1 MDGVDVQNCVAGD
14 NNAGEWDGGG
24 GGGWGGEG
32 GKISMTEWES
42 EMG

>member
-24 GGGWGGEG
+24 GMGRRGREDTYDRMGE
-32 GKISMTEWES
+32 
-42 EMG
+42 